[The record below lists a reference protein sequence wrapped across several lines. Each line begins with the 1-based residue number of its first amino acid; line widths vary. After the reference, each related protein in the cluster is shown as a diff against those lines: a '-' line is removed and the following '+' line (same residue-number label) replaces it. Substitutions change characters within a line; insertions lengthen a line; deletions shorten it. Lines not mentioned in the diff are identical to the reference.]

1 MKRTLRA
8 QAASAAVA
16 PPPPIAPTPAVAP
29 RPTRAPARLIF
40 RPGKGLRDGDHDTP
54 PAPLVADSWLIADGT
69 ALAIDLHERRFR
81 ESCRALLPQLDEQ
94 VLDSFL
100 GEARAALPREGL
112 WFPRLEAYASPEAR
126 LVLWLREAPEL
137 EQDTRL
143 WVTPD
148 PDPRRLPRIKGPD
161 LPTLAKLREKA
172 RSSGADDALLIGR
185 DGAALE
191 AAHAAIVW
199 WRRDTLCMPVAESLL
214 LPSVTRRMVLELAR
228 RRGVGLIRE
237 RMLPREL
244 PALETWTLNSLH
256 GIRPVTAWH
265 GGRAPR
271 TAAVSRERVNE
282 WSAALAELMVPIDG
296 VGA

>member
-1 MKRTLRA
+1 MKRAVRA
-8 QAASAAVA
+8 QAASAGVA
-16 PPPPIAPTPAVAP
+16 SSPPIAPTPAVEP
-29 RPTRAPARLIF
+29 RPTRVPARLIF
-40 RPGKGLRDGDHDTP
+40 RPGEGLRDGKHVTQ
-54 PAPLVADSWLIADGT
+54 PAPLVADSWLVADGA
-69 ALAIDLHERRFR
+69 ALAIEQHERRFR

-94 VLDSFL
+94 VLDGFL
-100 GEARAALPREGL
+100 GETRAALPREGL
-112 WFPRLEAYASPEAR
+112 WFPRLEAYASPETR

-143 WVTPD
+143 WVTAQ

-161 LPTLAKLREKA
+161 LPALAKLRERA

-199 WRRDTLCMPVAESLL
+199 WRRNTLCMPVAESSL
-214 LPSVTRRMVLELAR
+214 LPSVTRSVVLELAR
-228 RRGVGLIRE
+228 RRGIGLIRE

-265 GGRAPR
+265 GGPVPQ
-271 TAAVSRERVNE
+271 TGAVSRERVDD